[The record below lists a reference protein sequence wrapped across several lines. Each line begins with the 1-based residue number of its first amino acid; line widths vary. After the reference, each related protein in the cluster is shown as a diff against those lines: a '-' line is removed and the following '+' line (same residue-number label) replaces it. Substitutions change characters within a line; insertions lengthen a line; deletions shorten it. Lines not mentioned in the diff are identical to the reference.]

1 MLKIP
6 LFAIYEISGQVR
18 EYWRLKMFR
27 FGKLIYKAE
36 FQKERKNFQGVQFA
50 PSLEV
55 EDSTTIAYHYH

>member
-1 MLKIP
+1 MNNN
-6 LFAIYEISGQVR
+6 
-18 EYWRLKMFR
+18 
-27 FGKLIYKAE
+27 LINILVFITE